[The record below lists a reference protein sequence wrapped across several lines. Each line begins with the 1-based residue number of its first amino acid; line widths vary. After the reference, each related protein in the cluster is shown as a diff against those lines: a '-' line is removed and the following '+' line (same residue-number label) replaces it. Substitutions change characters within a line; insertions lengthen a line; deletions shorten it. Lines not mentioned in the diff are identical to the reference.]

1 MTLLNSLDAY
11 YSPPWLAAELAAAL
25 PSGLRGVVLDP
36 SVGGGALLT
45 AIGARFG
52 ADVQLVGLDVDGT
65 TIAALNASHGEWLL
79 SRANLLNTRSRRASH
94 AWRLACSE
102 VAAVVMNPPF
112 SYRGNGGAIVRFHE
126 FEGRVAPA
134 MQFLLAVL
142 TDLRPTDGVYAVLPD
157 GALDSDKHAALWSVI
172 QSRYGVERLQRF
184 RTTTFKGARVST
196 WLVRIV
202 SGRSHLE
209 SVPPPPP
216 ARALA
221 QQSCRCVSL
230 IRGNVPVY
238 RLAEFSGVDNVPFLH
253 TTNLRQG
260 GSELSASSTNAV
272 EAPIAIVNRVGK
284 WRDPECVDLGR
295 VVLSDCLIALQP
307 HIRTQIQPLMADL
320 ANAADVFAAAYRGT
334 GAPYITVAR
343 VSQLLEH
350 LGWLPR
356 RAYPG
361 QPVAVC
367 SCAAVRQPDS
377 AKADWPLQ

>member
-1 MTLLNSLDAY
+1 MTALNTLDAY
-11 YSPPWLAAELAAAL
+11 YSPPWLANELAAAL
-25 PSGLRGVVLDP
+25 PSDLRGVVLDP

-45 AIGARFG
+45 AIDARFG
-52 ADVQLVGLDVDGT
+52 ADVKLVGLDVDGP
-65 TIAALNASHGEWLL
+65 TIASLGAIHGEWLL
-79 SRANLLNTRSRRASH
+79 SRADLLNTRSRRASH
-94 AWRLACSE
+94 AWRLASSE

-142 TDLRPTDGVYAVLPD
+142 TDLRPSVGVYAVLPD

-172 QSRYGVERLQRF
+172 QSRYGVERLQRL

-196 WLVRIV
+196 SLVRIV

-209 SVPPPPP
+209 SVPPPPQ

-221 QQSCRCVSL
+221 PKDCRCVSL

-238 RLAEFSGVDNVPFLH
+238 RLTEFSGGDSVPFLH

-260 GSELSASSTNAV
+260 GSELSASSRNAV
-272 EAPIAIVNRVGK
+272 EAPIAIMNRVGK

-295 VVLSDCLIALQP
+295 VVLSDCLIALRP
-307 HIRTQIQPLMADL
+307 HLRTQIQPLMADL
-320 ANAADVFAAAYRGT
+320 AGSADMFAAAYRGT
-334 GAPYITVAR
+334 GAQYITVAK
-343 VSQLLEH
+343 VSQLLEQV
-350 LGWLPR
+350 GWLPH

-361 QPVAVC
+361 QAAVLC
-367 SCAAVRQPDS
+367 SCAASQQPDS
-377 AKADWPLQ
+377 ANADWPLQ